1 MPANTAISVTGLD
14 FDSIRSNLQTFIQGK
29 AEFADMNFDDS
40 AIGTLLDLLAYNT
53 YYNAMYTNM
62 ALNESFLDTAQ
73 LYESVASRAKEIG
86 YLPRS
91 AYGATANVKITF
103 NTAVAT
109 EVSPTLTIQK
119 NTKFSASVNGV
130 SYEFVTPTT
139 YTINANTTNGFADYI
154 EIVEGVPLQHDFVY
168 TAANT
173 SFILPNDLVDTRSI
187 SVQVTSG
194 GVAQTYTRASDLKSV
209 GATTRAFF
217 VEADREKKYKITFGD
232 GVIGQKPDNN
242 DIVTVDY
249 RVCSGSRPNGANN
262 FTSSATI
269 SGETDYSITIAQRAS
284 GGAYEEGIEQIRYNA
299 PRAYETQNRAVTVED
314 YKRIIL
320 REFTN
325 IGAVNVWGGEQ
336 NDPPIYGKVYA
347 CAKPKVGNIISATEK
362 ERIKQT
368 LNKYNVQ
375 SIDAEFVD
383 PSFLYIRPTISVRY
397 DPNETTRTGAQLAS
411 LIGSRV
417 TSYETTNLNTFEGSF
432 RLSRFLDE
440 IDNADPS
447 IVGSQAKVEVER
459 RIQPRT
465 NAKQTYTIQ
474 FNRTIYHP
482 HAGHKYALSSSAFTY
497 KTRANCYFDDDGE
510 GKLRI
515 YYNANNKRIYVELSA
530 GTINYNTGKV
540 EITNFL
546 PNSYVGDDLS
556 IIVQV
561 DSYNISPVR
570 NQILLISNTIV
581 DVVDDISNLRA
592 SRLEVTTI
600 GSTASL
606 NQTGVQTIT
615 SY

>member
-1 MPANTAISVTGLD
+1 
-14 FDSIRSNLQTFIQGK
+14 
-29 AEFADMNFDDS
+29 
-40 AIGTLLDLLAYNT
+40 
-53 YYNAMYTNM
+53 
-62 ALNESFLDTAQ
+62 
-73 LYESVASRAKEIG
+73 
-86 YLPRS
+86 
-91 AYGATANVKITF
+91 
-103 NTAVAT
+103 
-109 EVSPTLTIQK
+109 
-119 NTKFSASVNGV
+119 
-130 SYEFVTPTT
+130 
-139 YTINANTTNGFADYI
+139 
-154 EIVEGVPLQHDFVY
+154 
-168 TAANT
+168 
-173 SFILPNDLVDTRSI
+173 
-187 SVQVTSG
+187 
-194 GVAQTYTRASDLKSV
+194 
-209 GATTRAFF
+209 
-217 VEADREKKYKITFGD
+217 
-232 GVIGQKPDNN
+232 
-242 DIVTVDY
+242 
-249 RVCSGSRPNGANN
+249 
-262 FTSSATI
+262 
-269 SGETDYSITIAQRAS
+269 
-284 GGAYEEGIEQIRYNA
+284 
-299 PRAYETQNRAVTVED
+299 
-314 YKRIIL
+314 
-320 REFTN
+320 
-325 IGAVNVWGGEQ
+325 
-336 NDPPIYGKVYA
+336 
-347 CAKPKVGNIISATEK
+347 
-362 ERIKQT
+362 
-368 LNKYNVQ
+368 
-375 SIDAEFVD
+375 
-383 PSFLYIRPTISVRY
+383 VRY

-482 HAGHKYALSSSAFTY
+482 HAGHKYAVSSSAFTY

-515 YYNANNKRIYVELSA
+515 YYNANNKRIYVESSA